1 MCVKSKEHFI
11 ELTYDDLFL
20 SIFGNPEYIGLT
32 EYLVSTILEYDINDV
47 KGNIIIKTRN
57 LDLNHKTDK
66 KSQVDLLLKYK
77 GEIINIELQRSYND
91 GSKKRNFI
99 YLARI
104 IGNNFKEGMRYNEIS
119 RTIQIIINNSN
130 YGPNKFTEKIG
141 LVNFSDH
148 EKYSD
153 DLLIFIIN
161 LQKQQFL
168 CYDYEKKLV
177 KLSNLLSSKTMDEF
191 DKRLEKLDM
200 NEADKTKLSDHV
212 KEFSSD
218 ENEYQFYLSKTKS
231 ELDHEWS
238 LEAAKNEGIQVGI
251 QEGIDSEKIEIA
263 KKMLSKGNSIV
274 DISDIT
280 GLSSEK
286 IENLKESI

>member
-1 MCVKSKEHFI
+1 MSQTKEHFI

-20 SIFGNPEYIGLT
+20 SIFANPEYIGLT
-32 EYLVSTILEYDINDV
+32 EYLVATILGYDINDV
-47 KGNIIIKTRN
+47 KGNIEIKTRN
-57 LDLNHKTDK
+57 LDLKHKSDK

-104 IGNNFKEGMRYNEIS
+104 IGNSFKEGMRYNEIS
-119 RTIQIIINNSN
+119 KTIQIIINNSN
-130 YGPNKFTEKIG
+130 FGPDKFTEQIG
-141 LVNFSDH
+141 LVNLYDH

-153 DLLIFIIN
+153 DVLIFIIN
-161 LQKQQFL
+161 LQKQKFL

-177 KLSNLLSSKTMDEF
+177 SLSNLLSSKTMDEF

-200 NEADKTKLSDHV
+200 DSEHKTKLSDHV
-212 KEFSSD
+212 KEFSND
-218 ENEYQFYLSKTKS
+218 ENEYQFYLSKTKT

-238 LEAAKNEGIQVGI
+238 LEAAKNEGIQ
-251 QEGIDSEKIEIA
+251 EGIDSEKVEIA
-263 KKMLSKGNSIV
+263 KNLINSNV
-274 DISDIT
+274 DINVISSST
-280 GLSSEK
+280 GLSIEE